1 MKLQFKNQVF
11 QEAATAAVCD
21 VFEGQPYH
29 DPNVYTVDPG
39 KVVAGSQLSMVS
51 SEASLPGFGT
61 LQQATLELP
70 DDPPDVGYKN
80 AEIELPLD
88 GIPQKVYYDA
98 QSPLER
104 GSACSLAVVAPLG
117 RWRSDEELPRYHAQ
131 VQGTLR
137 RRHHLP

>member
-1 MKLQFKNQVF
+1 MKLQFKNQAF
-11 QEAATAAVCD
+11 QAAATAAVCD

-39 KVVAGSQLSMVS
+39 KVVASSQLSVVG
-51 SEASLPGFGT
+51 SEASLPGFET

-88 GIPQKVYYDA
+88 VLRKNLHAVQDR
-98 QSPLER
+98 QNLEHSMGGGR
-104 GSACSLAVVAPLG
+104 GATALPVGRAP
-117 RWRSDEELPRYHAQ
+117 RA
-131 VQGTLR
+131 R
-137 RRHHLP
+137 RLT